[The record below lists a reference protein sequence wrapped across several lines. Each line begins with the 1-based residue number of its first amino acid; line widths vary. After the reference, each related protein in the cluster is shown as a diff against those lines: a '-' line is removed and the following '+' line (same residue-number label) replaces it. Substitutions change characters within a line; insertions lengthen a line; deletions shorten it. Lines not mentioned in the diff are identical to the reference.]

1 MQFFTKTGITLVPM
15 DQITKF
21 LCLNASTCICLSAGI
36 SKSVKNKIYKLVSRE
51 QTIFSALK
59 CPYFG
64 LKINKT
70 AFSPKFP
77 RVSFHFLLF
86 WLCLYV
92 DYHFPLTEHQGHVRA
107 GGHISQAPWG
117 GPAEKMILFLV
128 VFKIYFRPFWVILVK
143 KNWVKLKKCPNN
155 GGEGGQTGV

>member
-1 MQFFTKTGITLVPM
+1 MHL
-15 DQITKF
+15 
-21 LCLNASTCICLSAGI
+21 LASAGI

-143 KNWVKLKKCPNN
+143 KNWVKLGVPILFFGIVKCFPAIF
-155 GGEGGQTGV
+155 GFWKFSRVFDISRGQKNLF